1 MAFLICCKIS
11 MSLIQPGFVN
21 LSPEKRALL
30 EARLQQKAAASSR
43 ESVIPRRDLA
53 RPCRLSVAQEQ
64 LWFLDQVQ
72 PGRPTYNIAEV
83 LRLRG
88 SSDTSVTIPLR
99 LPLAGSVNR
108 SWPTRGLRFNPAC
121 GERRPQRQ
129 TSTNRARTSHKTRR
143 LVHAR
148 ACMG

>member
-88 SSDTSVTIPLR
+88 TLDLAALERSLSELLNRHEGLRTTFAASSD
-99 LPLAGSVNR
+99 
-108 SWPTRGLRFNPAC
+108 
-121 GERRPQRQ
+121 E
-129 TSTNRARTSHKTRR
+129 
-143 LVHAR
+143 
-148 ACMG
+148 